1 MGKGAGNMT
10 EKVAF
15 VTGIT
20 GQDGSYLAEFLLN
33 KDYTVV
39 GLIRRTVSE
48 NNEKLKNLKSIVN
61 NRRLILEYGDVTDF
75 SSMTR
80 IITEYMPC
88 EIYNLAAQSH
98 VGTSFKCPAST
109 LEINLNGCLN
119 LLENIRL
126 INPKIKFYQ
135 ASTSEMYGENTRCPQ
150 NENTF
155 FQPVSPYACAKL
167 AAHHIVQTYRKSYDI
182 HASSGI
188 LFNHESP
195 RRGENFVT
203 RKITKAAARIKLGLQ
218 SELRLGNLEAE
229 RDWGFAGDYVKA
241 MWLMLQQDKSDN
253 YVIATGKLNSVKD
266 FLNYVFEIAGLDVEK
281 HVVID
286 PKFYR
291 PCEVPKLWGDASK
304 ANRILKWN
312 AETTYAQLAK
322 MMYERDYETE
332 SKKTKTR
339 D

>member
-1 MGKGAGNMT
+1 MT
-10 EKVAF
+10 EKVALI
-15 VTGIT
+15 TGIT
-20 GQDGSYLAEFLLN
+20 GQDGSYLAELLLDKN
-33 KDYTVV
+33 YTVV

-48 NNEKLKNLKSIVN
+48 NQEKLKNLKNVIDN
-61 NRRLILEYGDVTDF
+61 ERLILEHGDVTDF

-80 IITEYMPC
+80 LITEFMPC

-119 LLENIRL
+119 ILENIRL

-135 ASTSEMYGENTRCPQ
+135 ASTSEMFGDNTRCPQ
-150 NENTF
+150 NENTV

-167 AAHHIVQTYRKSYDI
+167 AAHHIVQTYRKSYGI

-218 SELRLGNLEAE
+218 SELRLGNLEAQ

-241 MWLMLQQDKSDN
+241 MWQMLQQEKPDN
-253 YVIATGKLNSVKD
+253 YVIATGELNSVED
-266 FLNYVFEIAGLDVEK
+266 FLNYVFKIAGLDVEK

-291 PCEVPKLWGDASK
+291 PCEVPKLWGDPSK
-304 ANRILKWN
+304 AKRILNWA
-312 AETTYAQLAK
+312 AETSYVDLAK
-322 MMYERDYETE
+322 LMYEKDYEE
-332 SKKTKTR
+332 QSGKIKKR
-339 D
+339 N